1 MRLLGK
7 RWIALTLAVLLTVG
21 IFAYVMG
28 GINAPS
34 AANRYRTTLA
44 HGGEALWRGLSG
56 IVQRSTNY
64 TGYTPLADIPETEN
78 GYVPQGYCYCEA
90 ADAYIIS
97 YYHDKDA
104 SVLSMVD
111 AKTGKRQKTVLLHQ
125 SDGTPFTGHAGGVAD
140 DDTYIYIC
148 DDNTIYRISLERLQ
162 TASDGAPVML
172 TESIVTDVKCSYIG
186 TDGEY
191 LYAGEFYTYYSDGR
205 YDTDPTHHMQ
215 VSTTELSFARCN
227 AYALSEIEN
236 AFAETPETTVTPTMS
251 FTVPNRV
258 QGFTRLSDGQFAL
271 SVSYGRNTDS
281 WLYTYADVTK
291 GEPAYYLTYPDRDVP
306 VYSLCR
312 TDIVSR
318 LRLPPLLEGIDTK
331 DGKVTGIFE
340 SGAEKYKNG
349 KFILNSICE
358 FE

>member
-44 HGGEALWRGLSG
+44 HGGEVLWRGLSG

-64 TGYTPLADIPETEN
+64 TGYTPLAVIPETEN
-78 GYVPQGYCYCEA
+78 GYVPQGYCYYEA

-111 AKTGKRQKTVLLHQ
+111 AKTGKRQKTVVLHQ
-125 SDGTPFTGHAGGVAD
+125 NDGTPFTGHAGGVAD
-140 DDTYIYIC
+140 DDTYVYIC
-148 DDNTIYRISLERLQ
+148 DGNTIYRISLERLQ

-358 FE
+358 FA

>member
-1 MRLLGK
+1 MRLLQK
-7 RWIALTLAVLLTVG
+7 RWLAFTLALLLSAG
-21 IFAYVMG
+21 IFGYVVSG
-28 GINAPS
+28 VNAPS
-34 AANRYRTTLA
+34 AANTYRTSLA
-44 HGGEALWRGLSG
+44 HSGEVLWRGLSG

-64 TGYTPLADIPETEN
+64 TGYTPLAAIPETEK

-97 YYHDKDA
+97 YYHDDEA
-104 SVLSMVD
+104 SILAMVD
-111 AKTGKRQKTVLLHQ
+111 ARTGKRLKTVLLHQ
-125 SDGTPFTGHAGGVAD
+125 NDGTAFTGHAGGVAD
-140 DDTYIYIC
+140 DETYVYIC
-148 DDNTIYRISLERLQ
+148 DGNQIYRISLDRLQ
-162 TASDGAPVML
+162 AASDGAPVML
-172 TESIVTDVKCSYIG
+172 TESVVTDVKCSYIA

-227 AYALSEIEN
+227 AYTLSEIN
-236 AFAETPETTVTPTMS
+236 DAFAEIPETTVTPTAA

-258 QGFTRLSDGQFAL
+258 QGFARLSDGTFAL
-271 SVSYGRNTDS
+271 SVSFGRNTDS

-291 GEPAYYLTYPDRDVP
+291 EEPAYWLNYADRDVP

-312 TDIVSR
+312 TDIISR

-340 SGAEKYKNG
+340 SGAQKYKNG

-358 FE
+358 FA